1 MDDYG
6 WGDNLT
12 VGGETVSDSTDS
24 NYTTNDT
31 WGYSTSDDEG
41 WGAGLTVSGT
51 DDYGSSNEVSLGTMN
66 ISFSVS
72 SYLTIDGHRYEN
84 ADGQPIQV
92 RATGGTTNA
101 NDSGCWVSI
110 GADIIN
116 PNRNLLAKSVTVEIT
131 YKDSR
136 GSIVDIGR
144 DTIYYIDPGAT
155 LHYGTEH
162 YIDSRDVSNFTV
174 NAYCNDFYRV
184 DRSFMS
190 SCRLDNITYRM
201 GSWGDMDLF
210 GNMYNSSRSII
221 EWCTGYIQFL
231 NSDGSIA
238 GGCSCF
244 VDMIPA
250 GQSRPV
256 KTSCSV
262 PIRASRYI
270 TSVDFSL

>member
-1 MDDYG
+1 MDNYG

-12 VGGETVSDSTDS
+12 VGGEAVSDST
-24 NYTTNDT
+24 TNDT
-31 WGYSTSDDEG
+31 SNYSTSDNEG
-41 WGAGLTVSGT
+41 WGSGLTVSGADSV
-51 DDYGSSNEVSLGTMN
+51 DDYNMGNEVSLGTMN

-72 SYLTIDGHRYEN
+72 SYLTIDGHRYES
-84 ADGQPIQV
+84 ADGLPIQV
-92 RATGGTTNA
+92 RATGGTTNT

-110 GADIIN
+110 GADTVN
-116 PNRNLLAKSVTVEIT
+116 PNRNLLAKSVTIEIT

-144 DTIYYIDPGAT
+144 DTIYYIDPEAT
-155 LHYGTEH
+155 FHFGTEH
-162 YIDSRDVSNFTV
+162 YIDSRDVRNFTV

-184 DRSFMS
+184 DRSLMS
-190 SCRLDNITYRM
+190 SCRLDDITYRT
-201 GSWGDMDLF
+201 GSWGDMELF
-210 GNMYNSSRSII
+210 GNMYNSSGSII

-231 NSDGSIA
+231 NADGSIA

-244 VDMIPA
+244 VDLIPA
-250 GQSRPV
+250 RQSRPV